1 MEKTV
6 TIDGKEVKL
15 STSAALPRIYRRLLR
30 RDVFADVAKML
41 LTSIALANPEKPDPS
56 DEDQLEASEIIEN
69 LTYCM
74 AKHADPRL
82 PDTVEEWLSGFADE
96 AALNDSKITGAV
108 IDLWMDDYKSSDL
121 RKCYYRYYNGTNI
134 RNDSSFRAMSHIAQY
149 DNLIKAARKAVEHG
163 YRVYLLPNPKGIRTA
178 DFIFVR
184 KGVLKLFDLKTIT
197 GKNSVGN
204 RLAESIGQTERVLLN
219 MQTDYNIRRLTLE
232 IKRYF
237 EMSAAVQEVLI
248 YSGGKEISIK
258 RNIASSK
265 GFLKMMMNSF
275 R

>member
-1 MEKTV
+1 MDST
-6 TIDGKEVKL
+6 TTDNNIIDFEWYDEEDSSVL
-15 STSAALPRIYRRLLR
+15 MAAESPWR
-30 RDVFADVAKML
+30 
-41 LTSIALANPEKPDPS
+41 
-56 DEDQLEASEIIEN
+56 
-69 LTYCM
+69 
-74 AKHADPRL
+74 
-82 PDTVEEWLSGFADE
+82 GFAVELQD
-96 AALNDSKITGAV
+96 LHYLKGASF
-108 IDLWMDDYKSSDL
+108 INQLKLIINSGEFFPIEGEPGIFSAISNQSDD
-121 RKCYYRYYNGTNI
+121 
-134 RNDSSFRAMSHIAQY
+134 Y

-219 MQTDYNIRRLTLE
+219 MQTNYNVRRLTLE

-248 YSGGKEISIK
+248 YSGSKEISIK
-258 RNIASSK
+258 RNVASSK
-265 GFLKMMMNSF
+265 RFLKMMMNSF
-275 R
+275 RLNQSRE

>member
-1 MEKTV
+1 MDST
-6 TIDGKEVKL
+6 TTDNNIIDFEWYDEEDSSVL
-15 STSAALPRIYRRLLR
+15 MAAESPWR
-30 RDVFADVAKML
+30 
-41 LTSIALANPEKPDPS
+41 
-56 DEDQLEASEIIEN
+56 
-69 LTYCM
+69 
-74 AKHADPRL
+74 
-82 PDTVEEWLSGFADE
+82 GFAVELQD
-96 AALNDSKITGAV
+96 LHYLKGASFINQLKLIINSGEFFPV
-108 IDLWMDDYKSSDL
+108 EGDPGIFSAISNQSDD
-121 RKCYYRYYNGTNI
+121 
-134 RNDSSFRAMSHIAQY
+134 Y

-248 YSGGKEISIK
+248 YSGSKEISIK
-258 RNIASSK
+258 RNVASSK

>member
-1 MEKTV
+1 M
-6 TIDGKEVKL
+6 
-15 STSAALPRIYRRLLR
+15 AA
-30 RDVFADVAKML
+30 
-41 LTSIALANPEKPDPS
+41 
-56 DEDQLEASEIIEN
+56 EI
-69 LTYCM
+69 
-74 AKHADPRL
+74 PWR
-82 PDTVEEWLSGFADE
+82 GFAVE
-96 AALNDSKITGAV
+96 LQALHYPKGASFINQLKLIINSGEFFPV
-108 IDLWMDDYKSSDL
+108 EGEPGIFSAISNQSDD
-121 RKCYYRYYNGTNI
+121 
-134 RNDSSFRAMSHIAQY
+134 Y

-163 YRVYLLPNPKGIRTA
+163 YRVYLLPNPKGIRSA

-248 YSGGKEISIK
+248 YSGSKEISIK